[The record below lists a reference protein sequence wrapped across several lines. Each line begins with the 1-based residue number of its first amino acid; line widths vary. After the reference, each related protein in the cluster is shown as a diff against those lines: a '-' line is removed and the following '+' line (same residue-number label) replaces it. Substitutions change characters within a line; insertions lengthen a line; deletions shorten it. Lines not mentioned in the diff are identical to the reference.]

1 MMISD
6 LMPHLA
12 SVADDLCL
20 LRAVHTD
27 NEAHAPATLQLHT
40 GVSIDVRPSMGSW
53 FSYGLG
59 TENENLPSFITIHPD
74 SDVRTYGAGF
84 LPAAHQGTPVNV
96 TAGKEAAI
104 KYLVDDEST
113 AAVQRRRLDLIQTM
127 NRRLLHR
134 VETDRLDG
142 GDDRVVRAGLPD
154 ADRDA
159 RLVDLSGETQATKD
173 LYGIGQPADRS
184 PRPSLPARPPAQ
196 RGGRPLRPGDD
207 RRLGPPRQH
216 PGCPARKLRR
226 VGPARRRLDQG
237 PEVARAA
244 R

>member
-1 MMISD
+1 
-6 LMPHLA
+6 MPHLA

-104 KYLVDDEST
+104 KYLVDDESS
-113 AAVQRRRLDLIQTM
+113 AAVQRRRLDLVQTM

-134 VETDRLDG
+134 VETDRWMEGMIESFELAF
-142 GDDRVVRAGLPD
+142 RMQTETP
-154 ADRDA
+154 
-159 RLVDLSGETQATKD
+159 RLVDLSGETRGDQEICTASASRRPTAT
-173 LYGIGQPADRS
+173 A
-184 PRPSLPARPPAQ
+184 
-196 RGGRPLRPGDD
+196 
-207 RRLGPPRQH
+207 
-216 PGCPARKLRR
+216 
-226 VGPARRRLDQG
+226 GPACSPAGSARRACASSR
-237 PEVARAA
+237 
-244 R
+244 